1 MYRYSTEVSRRDPEG
16 TAAGAG
22 FGACV
27 DLGKFMRPV
36 NDPIGAIPRLDD
48 YAFWGNAKW
57 RNRS

>member
-36 NDPIGAIPRLDD
+36 NDPIGAIPPFR
-48 YAFWGNAKW
+48 
-57 RNRS
+57 